1 MASFSRHRLMQVWG
15 LVSFLFVAALLGLLA
30 WRLTPPGGPPLKRP
44 RPGLVR
50 SQIPEEASLVLI
62 TLDGLRTDRLGSYGE
77 APLSPTPHLDRLVSE
92 GFRFEQAISPAP
104 ATFPAH
110 VALLLGLSPAGRSE
124 ILDLGG
130 TVPPGRATLAEILR
144 SSGYRTAAFVG
155 TSALGRA
162 TGLARGFDRFDEP
175 HASDRPA
182 TARPLADRPAP
193 EVVAAARGWLDE
205 NFRARF
211 FLWVQIADPLP
222 PHPVAAPRPLGRP
235 REAYDAEVEQ
245 SDAEIGRLL
254 ARLSSL
260 GVMGHTLVA
269 VVSSHGI
276 ALGQHGETAAGLAL
290 YDESIRVPMALRLP
304 GVGARDRSIP
314 EQVRLFDL
322 MPTLLDL
329 LRLAAPE
336 PPDGVS
342 LVPLLDPGGELAP
355 LPAVSVSV
363 RGRDLLGL
371 APARALRSG
380 GWKLIEGAADEL
392 YDLRRDPGEMR
403 NLASTQRGRA
413 AEMRRTLESVEPL
426 ASLMAPM
433 APARIATGSVPL
445 LEEATVALRSGDGAR
460 ARRALEDLR
469 ALLSQG
475 AGRDAPPALL
485 ALLGAALRMQ
495 DRTAEA
501 LAVYEEAL
509 AATGAGTL
517 PAFEDGSAAAASA
530 GGVGRAPLVG
540 LLQAEIGACRRRQG
554 QREAAAFAYREAV
567 AARPDDT
574 DERLALG
581 DLLTEMGHADEAIAE
596 LRAAQARSPGDPAVQ
611 AAMGRAY
618 LVAGQPL
625 AAILPLQDALRA
637 APWLVRPWYDLGQAY
652 EALDRKDDA
661 RRAYQDFL
669 ARVQQQDDPL
679 RALAGNRLRA
689 LQQGS

>member
-1 MASFSRHRLMQVWG
+1 MATLSRHRLMQVWG

-50 SQIPEEASLVLI
+50 SQVPEEASLVLI
-62 TLDGLRTDRLGSYGE
+62 TVDGLRTDRLGSYGE
-77 APLSPTPHLDRLVSE
+77 APLSPTPHLDRMVSE
-92 GFRFEQAISPAP
+92 GFRFEQAIAPSP

-130 TVPPGRATLAEILR
+130 TLPPGRATLAEILR

-182 TARPLADRPAP
+182 TARPLADRPAQ
-193 EVVAAARGWLDE
+193 EVIAAARGWLDE

-222 PHPVAAPRPLGRP
+222 PHPAASPRPLGRP

-245 SDAEIGRLL
+245 ADTEIGRLL

-269 VVSSHGI
+269 IVSSHGI
-276 ALGQHGETAAGLAL
+276 ALGQHGETAAGLTL

-355 LPAVSVSV
+355 LPAVAVSV
-363 RGRDLLGL
+363 RGRDLLGT

-380 GWKLIEGAADEL
+380 GWKLIEGAAEEL
-392 YDLRRDPGEMR
+392 YELGSDPGETR
-403 NLASTQRGRA
+403 DLASTQRGRA
-413 AEMRRTLESVEPL
+413 AEMRRTLESIEPL
-426 ASLMAPM
+426 ASLAPPA
-433 APARIATGSVPL
+433 APARTAAGSVPL
-445 LEEATVALRSGDGAR
+445 LEEATAALRSGDGAR

-469 ALLSQG
+469 ALLSQ
-475 AGRDAPPALL
+475 ASGRDAPPALL
-485 ALLGAALRMQ
+485 ALLGASLRMQ

-501 LAVYEEAL
+501 LSVYEEAL
-509 AATGAGTL
+509 AAIGAGSS
-517 PAFEDGSAAAASA
+517 PSIEDGSATA
-530 GGVGRAPLVG
+530 GSPGVVTAPLAG

-554 QREAAAFAYREAV
+554 QQETAAVAYREAV
-567 AARPDDT
+567 AARPFDT
-574 DERLALG
+574 DERIALG
-581 DLLTEMGHADEAIAE
+581 DLLTEMGQAEEAIAE
-596 LRAAQARSPGDPAVQ
+596 LRAAQARSPGDPSVQ
-611 AAMGRAY
+611 AVMGRAY
-618 LVAGQPL
+618 LVAGQPS
-625 AAILPLQDALRA
+625 AAILPLQDALRS

-679 RALAGNRLRA
+679 RVLAANRLRA
-689 LQQGS
+689 LQPGS